1 MSKLTTDDER
11 KGFGQRLL
19 LVRMWAYQPQFEF
32 AETLGLSSRAYA
44 NYERGEPEM
53 PTAVLL
59 QLYERFKVDPVW
71 VLTGKATAKDAVVPK
86 LRHNRQR
93 PLPTPGV
100 WRDDDLHVA
109 PLGSQAVK

>member
-1 MSKLTTDDER
+1 
-11 KGFGQRLL
+11 
-19 LVRMWAYQPQFEF
+19 
-32 AETLGLSSRAYA
+32 
-44 NYERGEPEM
+44 M

-93 PLPTPGV
+93 PLPTAGS
-100 WRDDDLHVA
+100 WRDDDLHVV
-109 PLGSQAVK
+109 PESRQAVE